1 MGLRNWVRRWL
12 GLDSGANQ
20 VPPPSEPLASPERNT
35 SPTFRVSL
43 VPAING
49 KVLEIGTYKPN
60 PRGPDWTFELF
71 IVPENATVASAI
83 ATVMAMKAVEN

>member
-1 MGLRNWVRRWL
+1 MGLRNWIRCWL
-12 GLDSGANQ
+12 GFDADAKQ
-20 VPPPSEPLASPERNT
+20 VPPPSDVLASPERNT
-35 SPTFRVSL
+35 CPTFRVSL

-49 KVLEIGTYKPN
+49 KVLEVGTYKPN